1 MKKLNI
7 LISLAAAIGLAASS
21 TDAHEGESHDG
32 QTQESKEVTVSGEV
46 IDVVCYIDHGAT
58 GAKHADCA
66 QTCIKMGLPVGI
78 KGDDGRTYLLVGEHK
93 PINSELASLAAKTIT
108 VKGKL
113 VSRDGFNMI
122 ENAEIVKQ

>member
-32 QTQESKEVTVSGEV
+32 QTQESKEITVSGEV

-78 KGDDGRTYLLVGEHK
+78 KGDDGHTYLLVGEHK